1 MPVKCNVGNTDRI
14 VRFIVGI
21 LLLLWA
27 FLGLSGT
34 GAWIAGIVGVILIA
48 TAWIKFCPLYVIFG
62 LSTCETSKS

>member
-1 MPVKCNVGNTDRI
+1 MKCNVGTTDRI

-48 TAWIKFCPLYVIFG
+48 TAWIKFCLLYKILG
-62 LSTCETSKS
+62 LSTCEAAKS